1 MKLKKIALYYREMSQ
16 YEDSYPEEIGN
27 IVVFKTK
34 EGGYGIRRQCH
45 GWKEGDTVWTSDG
58 TQPTRVIAVAEPEAI
73 ENLLQ
78 IFRNATYIV
87 NRFDNVAD
95 RQRYLNY
102 MEAELLKAAA

>member
-16 YEDSYPEEIGN
+16 YEDSYPEEVGN

-45 GWKEGDTVWTSDG
+45 GWKEGDTIWTSDG
-58 TQPTRVIAVAEPEAI
+58 TQPTRVIAVAEPKAI
-73 ENLLQ
+73 EDLLQ

-87 NRFDNVAD
+87 NRFDNMVD
-95 RQRYLNY
+95 RQRYLDR